1 MIFSNIPRSPSNQ
14 ISSSVQNQGGINF
27 QSQLQHAQIPQSNK
41 ITPIISANK
50 NTMAKETPK
59 IFTNI
64 QTPYQSGPLH
74 NGQRY
79 SATQINLAAT
89 ASIQSN
95 QQSQVNHIYFMS
107 PQPSEK
113 RIHSQEPARN
123 SQNVI
128 KKSNHNNNRIFTTP
142 DIQIY
147 QPSSPSL
154 KLQQNIYLDQQQ
166 TQNTQEDKN
175 PKPLIQSIVFQ
186 PSQKTENLENNKFIN
201 ENQNEFQQNYPF
213 KPNYESIIEAA
224 SIQNKASI
232 HFDEKSQSNQQYAFQ
247 EDQCVALAKKII
259 SEYKLEIQKFID
271 ENAEVIIGDQTEN
284 QRKMN
289 EIQELIANSKTDVFN
304 KLNKFCQEKFEAIT
318 KEQVIIQQQIQEF
331 QQTLRVK
338 VEEQYLNQLGK
349 QMNENISKLVESKWN
364 ESFSQ
369 VQKQIEECQ
378 NSFQILDGK
387 QDKAFIEVGQ
397 FLIKLKADI
406 EKVFFEGQAYFKAN
420 LDAFGLNLSDKINTA
435 DVKSVFIEMNQ
446 GFYDQILPNLDSLK
460 VRTDAMGGSI
470 KAMEEEQNKKI
481 ELLEQQLS
489 GYLSSLANG
498 VEKLQDT
505 QKRTDQAAAAFQ
517 NASSCLQQYKN
528 KLDMLESI
536 VRNMVM
542 TSKNNQHSSEVQMQ
556 SKVDKLVDA
565 LSKIQEN
572 FKQLKE
578 KYEKESAE
586 WKKQLNTNS
595 TLNDSKV
602 NSTIANNLSSQSIA
616 SFNSQLIQLT
626 NQNKQ
631 LLESLRFKEQMIQE
645 QKMLIDNFEKKTQT
659 QSQQLVTLIKELKQ
673 IKQES
678 KYRQN
683 VIQEANNS
691 MFSSIQSNHGNNHS
705 IADSLQQDI
714 MSNMQVLNHKHQTS
728 QQTPFDFNQL
738 EDYQEEF
745 DEDCDNIDD
754 DDDDIYDQEL
764 SLNDKCQTEENR
776 NQKEIQS
783 YFKKL
788 RTEETHNQNSQ
799 KKLNK
804 YEQDIFFYPHE
815 KQNQNNDLIIQ
826 TCEVNFK
833 DLKSLSGQESYR
845 QNKQS
850 LLQTQQANLFAKK
863 PLTGFRKQ
871 LRPKRS
877 IQQRSNTESNI
888 ENQLPPAFIKSPT
901 SNTAISFNNN
911 YKDHAHSNSSLFNLK
926 TEGSQSTHQ
935 TSNKQLSTQTTI
947 QQNSQNCFSYPLKSI
962 NTTTYN
968 QIPKQES
975 LNPTIQQSQTQSNSQ
990 SLNASCA
997 VNDLVHLIKRRLLY
1011 NNTLKEQKE
1020 QKLKVKIEENRKL
1033 KDDYGK
1039 FIYDK
1044 NGQALI
1050 FSEEQLEYLEKE
1062 AQIIEIMNKNN

>member
-14 ISSSVQNQGGINF
+14 ISTSIQNQAGINF
-27 QSQLQHAQIPQSNK
+27 QSQVQHTQIPQQNK
-41 ITPIISANK
+41 ITPIMSTNK
-50 NTMAKETPK
+50 NTLTKEAPK

-64 QTPYQSGPLH
+64 QTPYQSGSLH

-89 ASIQSN
+89 SSIQQN
-95 QQSQVNHIYFMS
+95 QLSQVNHVFFMS

-128 KKSNHNNNRIFTTP
+128 KKSNNNNRIFTTP
-142 DIQIY
+142 DIQLY
-147 QPSSPSL
+147 QPLSPPL
-154 KLQQNIYLDQQQ
+154 HLQQNIFLDQQQ
-166 TQNTQEDKN
+166 TLNTQEDKN

-186 PSQKTENLENNKFIN
+186 PSQKAENLQNNQITN
-201 ENQNEFQQNYPF
+201 ENQNEFQQIYPF
-213 KPNYESIIEAA
+213 KPNYESIIEVGG
-224 SIQNKASI
+224 SQNKGNLYA
-232 HFDEKSQSNQQYAFQ
+232 DEKSQNTQQQALQ
-247 EDQCVALAKKII
+247 EDQYAALAKKVIT
-259 SEYKLEIQKFID
+259 EYKLELQKFID

-284 QRKMN
+284 QRKLN

-304 KLNKFCQEKFEAIT
+304 KINKFCQEKLEAIT
-318 KEQVIIQQQIQEF
+318 YEQTIIQKQIQEF
-331 QQTLRVK
+331 QQTLKVK
-338 VEEQYLNQLGK
+338 VEEQYLNQMGK
-349 QMNENISKLVESKWN
+349 QMNENISKLIETKWN

-397 FLIKLKADI
+397 FLTKLKTDI

-420 LDAFGLNLSDKINTA
+420 LDAFGLNLSEKINTA

-460 VRTDAMGGSI
+460 VRTDAISGSI
-470 KAMEEEQNKKI
+470 KAMEEEQTKKI
-481 ELLEQQLS
+481 EQLEQQLS

-505 QKRTDQAAAAFQ
+505 QRRTDQAAVSFQ
-517 NASSCLQQYKN
+517 NATSCLQQYKN

-536 VRNMVM
+536 VRNLVM
-542 TSKNNQHSSEVQMQ
+542 TSKNNQYSSEAQMQ
-556 SKVDKLVDA
+556 NKVDKLVEA

-572 FKQLKE
+572 FKLLKE

-586 WKKQLNTNS
+586 WKKQINNNS

-659 QSQQLVTLIKELKQ
+659 QSQQLVALIKELKQ

-678 KYRQN
+678 KQRQN

-691 MFSSIQSNHGNNHS
+691 MFSSIQSNNGNNHS

-714 MSNMQVLNHKHQTS
+714 MSNIQVLNPKHQTS

-745 DEDCDNIDD
+745 DDDCDNIDD
-754 DDDDIYDQEL
+754 DDEVYDQEL
-764 SLNDKCQTEENR
+764 SLNGKCQTEEYQ
-776 NQKEIQS
+776 NQREIQS

-788 RTEETHNQNSQ
+788 RTEQSSHPNQQ
-799 KKLNK
+799 KTLHK

-815 KQNQNNDLIIQ
+815 NQNNDLMIQ
-826 TCEVNFK
+826 TCEVNLR
-833 DLKSLSGQESYR
+833 DLKTLSGQESYR

-863 PLTGFRKQ
+863 PLAGFRKQ
-871 LRPKRS
+871 LRPRRTVQKRC
-877 IQQRSNTESNI
+877 NTESNI
-888 ENQLPPAFIKSPT
+888 ENQLPQAFIKSPT
-901 SNTAISFNNN
+901 SNTVISINNN
-911 YKDHAHSNSSLFNLK
+911 CKDPTYSNSSIYNLK

-935 TSNKQLSTQTTI
+935 TSNKQLTSQTII
-947 QQNSQNCFSYPLKSI
+947 QQNSQNCFSQPLKNI
-962 NTTTYN
+962 NTTSYN
-968 QIPKQES
+968 QIPKLES
-975 LNPTIQQSQTQSNSQ
+975 SNHTSQQFQTQSNSQ
-990 SLNASCA
+990 SLNSSCA

-1050 FSEEQLEYLEKE
+1050 FSEEQLEYLEQE
-1062 AQIIEIMNKNN
+1062 AQIIEIINKNK

>member
-1 MIFSNIPRSPSNQ
+1 MIFSNIPKSPSNQ
-14 ISSSVQNQGGINF
+14 ISTSIQNQGGINF
-27 QSQLQHAQIPQSNK
+27 QSQVQFTQIPQSNK

-50 NTMAKETPK
+50 NTLVKETPK
-59 IFTNI
+59 ILTNI
-64 QTPYQSGPLH
+64 QTPFQSSSLH

-79 SATQINLAAT
+79 SASQINLAAT
-89 ASIQSN
+89 SSIQSN
-95 QQSQVNHIYFMS
+95 QQSQINHIYFMS
-107 PQPSEK
+107 PQSSEK

-128 KKSNHNNNRIFTTP
+128 KKSNNNRIFTTP

-147 QPSSPSL
+147 QHSSPSIPI
-154 KLQQNIYLDQQQ
+154 QQNLFLDQQQ

-175 PKPLIQSIVFQ
+175 SKPLIQSIVFQ
-186 PSQKTENLENNKFIN
+186 PSQKSENLENNKFVN

-213 KPNYESIIEAA
+213 KPNYESIIEVTG
-224 SIQNKASI
+224 IQNKVNIYA
-232 HFDEKSQSNQQYAFQ
+232 DEKSQSNQQQAFQ
-247 EDQCVALAKKII
+247 EDQYVALAKKII
-259 SEYKLEIQKFID
+259 SEYKLELQTFID

-284 QRKMN
+284 QRKLN
-289 EIQELIANSKTDVFN
+289 EIQELIANYKTDVFN
-304 KLNKFCQEKFEAIT
+304 KLNKFCQEKFETIT
-318 KEQVIIQQQIQEF
+318 YEQTKIQKQIQEF
-331 QQTLRVK
+331 QQTLKTK
-338 VEEQYLNQLGK
+338 VEEQYLNQMGK
-349 QMNENISKLVESKWN
+349 QMNENISKLVENKWN
-364 ESFSQ
+364 ESFSK

-397 FLIKLKADI
+397 FLIKLKSDI

-420 LDAFGLNLSDKINTA
+420 LDAFGLNLSEKINTA
-435 DVKSVFIEMNQ
+435 DVKSVFVEMNQ

-460 VRTDAMGGSI
+460 VRTDAISGSV
-470 KAMEEEQNKKI
+470 KAVEEEQNKKI
-481 ELLEQQLS
+481 EQIEQQLS
-489 GYLSSLANG
+489 GYLTSLANG

-517 NASSCLQQYKN
+517 NACSSLQQYKN

-536 VRNMVM
+536 VRNIVM
-542 TSKNNQHSSEVQMQ
+542 ASKNNQYSSEAQMQ
-556 SKVDKLVDA
+556 NKVNKLVEA

-572 FKQLKE
+572 FKLLKE

-586 WKKQLNTNS
+586 WKKQMNNNQ

-659 QSQQLVTLIKELKQ
+659 QSQQLVALIKELKQ

-678 KYRQN
+678 KQRQN

-714 MSNMQVLNHKHQTS
+714 MSKMQVFNPKHQTS

-745 DEDCDNIDD
+745 DEDCDNIDN
-754 DDDDIYDQEL
+754 DDDIYDQEL
-764 SLNDKCQTEENR
+764 SLNDQYKTEEYQ
-776 NQKEIQS
+776 NQKQIQS

-799 KKLNK
+799 EALNK

-815 KQNQNNDLIIQ
+815 KQNQNNDLMIQ

-833 DLKSLSGQESYR
+833 DLKALSGQESYR

-863 PLTGFRKQ
+863 PLAGFRKQ
-871 LRPKRS
+871 LRPKRTV
-877 IQQRSNTESNI
+877 QQRSNTESNI
-888 ENQLPPAFIKSPT
+888 ENQLPQTFIKSPT
-901 SNTAISFNNN
+901 SNAAISFNNN
-911 YKDHAHSNSSLFNLK
+911 YKDHTYSNSSLYNLK
-926 TEGSQSTHQ
+926 TEGSQSTQQ
-935 TSNKQLSTQTTI
+935 TSNKQLTQTAI
-947 QQNSQNCFSYPLKSI
+947 QQNSQNCFSYPLKNI
-962 NTTTYN
+962 NTTTHN

-975 LNPTIQQSQTQSNSQ
+975 QNHSIQQSQTQSNSQ
-990 SLNASCA
+990 SLNSSCA

-1062 AQIIEIMNKNN
+1062 AQIIEIVNK